1 MNKYFLLMKNKGKNQ
16 KVFFKEAYPRGFTL
30 IETFVAITILLITV
44 LGPMSLMS
52 NALKNSRYIKD
63 EIIATHLAQEGV
75 ELMID
80 QRNNNEAIFPSP
92 SNCLHGANLKFH
104 QDLGYQCDDG
114 DETIFN
120 RVIGFEQIAN
130 EIEDSSFSQ
139 YKITSTVTRSNF
151 PGKDIVSKSIILK

>member
-1 MNKYFLLMKNKGKNQ
+1 MKNKVKNQ
-16 KVFFKEAYPRGFTL
+16 KVCFKEAYPRGFTL

-80 QRNNNEAIFPSP
+80 QRNNNGGLFPSP
-92 SNCLHGANLKFH
+92 SNCPPGENLKFDK
-104 QDLGYQCDDG
+104 DLGYQCVYG
-114 DETIFN
+114 EETIFN
-120 RVIGFEQIAN
+120 RVISYEL
-130 EIEDSSFSQ
+130 IENVITDSPFSQ
-139 YKITSTVTRSNF
+139 YRITSTVTRSNF